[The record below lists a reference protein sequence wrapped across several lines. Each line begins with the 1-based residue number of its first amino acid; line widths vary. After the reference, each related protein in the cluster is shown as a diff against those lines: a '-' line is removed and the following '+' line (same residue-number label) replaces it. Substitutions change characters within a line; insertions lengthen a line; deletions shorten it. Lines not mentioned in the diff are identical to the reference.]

1 VSDTI
6 ARFTVEADWD
16 AKRPLPD
23 AARAAYAEHGTLLL
37 RRFAPADVVA
47 RFREKA
53 ASLHRSQPQSA
64 RDHTMDTAGARYF
77 DFLDPAAIRHDWVG
91 GMNEGVDFRRCHPE
105 LVAGPTDG

>member
-23 AARAAYAEHGTLLL
+23 AARAAYAEHGALLL
-37 RRFAPADVVA
+37 RRFAPADVIA

-53 ASLHRSQPQSA
+53 ASLHRAQPNRRATTRGPRQARATSTSSTRPPSA
-64 RDHTMDTAGARYF
+64 TTGW
-77 DFLDPAAIRHDWVG
+77 AA
-91 GMNEGVDFRRCHPE
+91 
-105 LVAGPTDG
+105 